1 MSPRIPAVVPSSRTR
16 ASSIKDFKVIK
27 PISKGAFGSVY
38 LAKKI
43 TTGDYYAIKVLK
55 KSDMVAKNQVT
66 NVKAERMILMTQTD
80 SEFVVKLFY
89 TFQSKD
95 YLYLVMEYLP
105 GGDCAALVKN
115 LGGLPEDWAKRY
127 IAEVIVGLNHLHGAG
142 IIHRDL
148 KPDNLLIDSKGHLKL
163 TDFGLSRIGLLG
175 RQTQLPTAETPQQHF
190 VGTPDYL
197 APESILGVGMDAG
210 VDWWALGVIAYEFL
224 YGIPPFHDE
233 TPEKVFEN
241 ILSRKLEWHE
251 DLIEISPEARDFID
265 RLLVSD
271 SSRRLGV
278 KGAEEVKSHPFLD
291 GVDWDNLLLQPV
303 DFVPQVNDPES
314 TDYFDPR

>member
-1 MSPRIPAVVPSSRTR
+1 MTSSAEVQSAQQDIQAALRTR
-16 ASSIKDFKVIK
+16 MIQSGEY
-27 PISKGAFGSVY
+27 SKIMEALRS
-38 LAKKI
+38 
-43 TTGDYYAIKVLK
+43 
-55 KSDMVAKNQVT
+55 
-66 NVKAERMILMTQTD
+66 
-80 SEFVVKLFY
+80 KL
-89 TFQSKD
+89 D
-95 YLYLVMEYLP
+95 EA
-105 GGDCAALVKN
+105 GW
-115 LGGLPEDWAKRY
+115 EDR
-127 IAEVIVGLNHLHGAG
+127 V
-142 IIHRDL
+142 RDL
-148 KPDNLLIDSKGHLKL
+148 AREKARGQEPPNLQELVND
-163 TDFGLSRIGLLG
+163 LG
-175 RQTQLPTAETPQQHF
+175 VSGPPGAAAETPQQHF

-251 DLIEISPEARDFID
+251 DVVEISTEARDFIN

-271 SSRRLGV
+271 SARRLGV
-278 KGAEEVKSHPFLD
+278 KGAEEVKAHPFLD

-314 TDYFDPR
+314 TDYFDPRGATGQEDDYKEKDAEAAEEVATSGDTALADNPAIRQMQPVPTPFSETVEPIRAPRDR